1 MLKPTI
7 SCLSKELDSIMF
19 CSDRLVRG
27 VEGVIFELLFNKIV
41 QISRSVLV
49 VQYLQSNLLC
59 FARPR
64 DEPLLI
70 LS

>member
-27 VEGVIFELLFNKIV
+27 VEGVI